1 MTTAGPTRT
10 HRFAVKGMSCGHCV
24 KTVESSLLAVP
35 GVQKTSVDLAAGKAV
50 VVAGAAVTGASLAA
64 AVEDAGY
71 GVGDLTAE
79 SDDEPDGELQV
90 PATLARLDLNVEGMT
105 CAACVRT
112 IERRLERVDGVA
124 EAQVSLASNSAQ
136 VRFDPARTNPSQLI
150 AAVEKAGYGARQ
162 ATPGVD
168 ESVSRQQAEQSGWR
182 RRLIVSVIFTVPLL
196 VIAMSH
202 GAIAFPGVEWLQLA
216 LALPVIIYG
225 GGPFYAHALKG
236 IRHGLLDMN
245 TLISVGTGSAFLFS
259 LVATIKPSLVAAPGS
274 MHAPVYYETA
284 AAIIAFILLG
294 RMLESRARGRTSLA
308 IRKLI
313 ALQPQTAS
321 VLRNGQEQEIPISE
335 VLVGDEIVVRPGQ
348 KVAVDGVVI
357 DGQSSVD
364 EASLT
369 GESIPVDKSPG
380 DRVFGATINRSGSFS
395 FRAEKVGSETA
406 VAQMIELVRQAQS
419 SKAPIARLADVIA
432 GYFTPVV
439 IVIALIT
446 FAVWFFLSPP
456 DDRLR
461 MALVNAVAVLI
472 IACPCAMGLATP
484 TAVIAGVGRGAELGV
499 LFRSGAALERSAA
512 IDVVVFDK
520 TGTLTNGE
528 PQVTDIL
535 PFGLAEEALLEAAA
549 ALEDRSEHPI
559 GQAIVELAKSRDLSI
574 SSATSFQALVGTGVQ
589 GDYQGQ
595 SWLIGKP
602 DKLAALGVDLSLAQP
617 TLEKFA
623 GEGKTVIAVSA
634 GNKLA
639 GIIALRDEPRPG
651 AAALLKRLRAMNVE
665 TTMLTGDNA
674 QTAQA
679 VASQLGIEHVLAGVA
694 PGDKAA
700 EVERLRTGHSV
711 AMVGDGVNDAP
722 ALAKADLGIAVGA
735 GTDVAIETADVVL
748 MGSRLSTVADA
759 LELGRAAMRII
770 KQNLFWA
777 FAYNVVGIPIAAGV
791 LYPFTGWLLSPIIA
805 SAAMA
810 LSSVS
815 VVTNSLRLRSF
826 KPGV

>member
-1 MTTAGPTRT
+1 MNTVGSSKTHSLKITGMT
-10 HRFAVKGMSCGHCV
+10 CGHCV
-24 KTVESSLLAVP
+24 KTVEKSLLAVP
-35 GVQKTSVDLAAGKAV
+35 GVQTATVDLAAGKAS
-50 VVAGAAVTGASLAA
+50 VVADAGVSAATLAA

-71 GVGDLTAE
+71 GVGD
-79 SDDEPDGELQV
+79 SDDDSDDDPESEPERPPDLE
-90 PATLARLDLNVEGMT
+90 RLDLNVEGMT

-112 IERRLERVDGVA
+112 IERRLEKVDGVA
-124 EAQVSLASNSAQ
+124 EAQVNLASNSAQ
-136 VRFDPARTNPSQLI
+136 VRFDAARTNPAQLI
-150 AAVEKAGYGARQ
+150 SAVEDAGYGARE
-162 ATPGVD
+162 AEAGVD
-168 ESVSRQQAEQSGWR
+168 DSEARQEAEQTGWR

-202 GAIAFPGVEWLQLA
+202 GAISFPGVEWLQLA

-236 IRHGLLDMN
+236 ARHGVLDMN
-245 TLISVGTGSAFLFS
+245 TLISVGTGAAFVFS
-259 LVATIKPSLVAAPGS
+259 LVATVSPGLVVPSGVV
-274 MHAPVYYETA
+274 HAPVYYETA
-284 AAIIAFILLG
+284 AAIIAFILFG
-294 RMLESRARGRTSLA
+294 RMLESRARGRTSSA

-321 VLRNGQEQEIPISE
+321 VLRNGQEQDIPISE
-335 VLVGDEIVVRPGQ
+335 VRVGDEIVVRPGQ

-357 DGQSSVD
+357 DGESSVD

-369 GESIPVDKSPG
+369 GESVPVDKATG
-380 DRVFGATINRSGSFS
+380 DRVFGATINRSGSFR
-395 FRAEKVGSETA
+395 FRAEKVGAETA

-439 IVIALIT
+439 IGIAMVT
-446 FAVWFFLSPP
+446 FFVWFAVSPP

-499 LFRSGAALERSAA
+499 LFRSGAALEQSAA

-535 PFGLAEEALLEAAA
+535 PFDLTEDALLEAGA

-559 GQAIVELAKSRDLSI
+559 GQAIAQLARSRNLPI
-574 SSATSFQALVGTGVQ
+574 GEVIQWQALIGAGVQ
-589 GDYQGQ
+589 GNYEGQ
-595 SWLIGKP
+595 SWRIGKP
-602 DKLAALGVDLSLAQP
+602 DKLAALGVDLSSAQQSI
-617 TLEKFA
+617 ERFA
-623 GEGKTVIAVSA
+623 GEGKTVIALSA
-634 GNKLA
+634 DNKLA
-639 GIIALRDEPRPG
+639 GVIALRDEPR
-651 AAALLKRLRAMNVE
+651 AEASALLERLRAMGVE
-665 TTMLTGDNA
+665 TTMLTGDNV

-679 VASQLGIEHVLAGVA
+679 VAAQLGIERVLAGVA

-700 EVERLRTGHSV
+700 EVESLRAGRKV

-722 ALAKADLGIAVGA
+722 ALARADLGIAVGA

-748 MGSRLSTVADA
+748 MGSRLSTIADA
-759 LELGRAAMRII
+759 LQLGRTAMRII

-777 FAYNVVGIPIAAGV
+777 FAYNAVGIPIAAGV
-791 LYPFTGWLLSPIIA
+791 LYPFTGWLLSPVIA

-815 VVTNSLRLRSF
+815 VVTNSLRLRNFRPSA
-826 KPGV
+826 

>member
-1 MTTAGPTRT
+1 MTTVGSAKTQNLKVT
-10 HRFAVKGMSCGHCV
+10 GMTCGHCV
-24 KTVESSLLAVP
+24 KAVEKSLLAVP
-35 GVQKTSVDLAAGKAV
+35 GVQTASVDLAAGKAT
-50 VVAGAAVTGASLAA
+50 VVADAGVARAALTA

-71 GVGDLTAE
+71 GVGE
-79 SDDEPDGELQV
+79 SDGDSDDDEPDGP
-90 PATLARLDLNVEGMT
+90 PAADPALDRLDLNVEGMT

-112 IERRLERVDGVA
+112 IERRLEKVDGVA
-124 EAQVSLASNSAQ
+124 QAQVNLASNSAQ
-136 VRFDPARTNPSQLI
+136 VRFDAARTNPAQLI
-150 AAVEKAGYGARQ
+150 AAIEDAGYGARE
-162 ATPGVD
+162 AAAGVD
-168 ESVSRQQAEQSGWR
+168 DSEARQQAEQSGWR
-182 RRLIVSVIFTVPLL
+182 RRLIVSTVFTVPLL

-202 GAIAFPGVEWLQLA
+202 GAISFPGVEWLQLA

-236 IRHGLLDMN
+236 VRHGVLDMN
-245 TLISVGTGSAFLFS
+245 TLISVGTGAAFLFS
-259 LVATIKPSLVAAPGS
+259 LVATVSPSLVAPPGVL
-274 MHAPVYYETA
+274 HAPVYYETA

-294 RMLESRARGRTSLA
+294 RMLESRARGRTSSA

-313 ALQPQTAS
+313 DLQPQTAS
-321 VLRNGQEQEIPISE
+321 VVRDGSEQQLPISE
-335 VLVGDEIVVRPGQ
+335 VRVGDEIVVRPGQ

-357 DGQSSVD
+357 DGESSID
-364 EASLT
+364 ESSLT
-369 GESIPVDKSPG
+369 GESVPVDKAPG
-380 DRVFGATINRSGSFS
+380 DRVFGATINRSGSFR
-395 FRAEKVGSETA
+395 FRAEKVGAETA

-439 IVIALIT
+439 IVIAIIT
-446 FAVWFFLSPP
+446 FAVWFTVSPP

-499 LFRSGAALERSAA
+499 LFRSGGALEQSAG
-512 IDVVVFDK
+512 IDTVVFDK

-528 PQVTDIL
+528 PQVTDIV
-535 PFGLAEEALLEAAA
+535 PFARTEDALIEAAA
-549 ALEDRSEHPI
+549 ALENRSEHPI
-559 GQAIVELAKSRDLSI
+559 GQAIVQLAKTRRLTVGAASG
-574 SSATSFQALVGTGVQ
+574 FQALIGAGVQ

-595 SWLIGKP
+595 AWLIGKP
-602 DKLAALGVDLSLAQP
+602 GKLSELGVDLSPAQQS
-617 TLEKFA
+617 LESFA
-623 GEGKTVIAVSA
+623 GEGKTVIALSA
-634 GNKLA
+634 DNKLA
-639 GIIALRDEPRPG
+639 GIIALRDEPRPE
-651 AAALLKRLRAMNVE
+651 AAA
-665 TTMLTGDNA
+665 MLTGDNQ

-679 VASQLGIEHVLAGVA
+679 VATQIGIERVLAGVA
-694 PGDKAA
+694 PGDKAV
-700 EVERLRTGHSV
+700 EVERLRTDRKV

-722 ALAKADLGIAVGA
+722 ALAGADLGIAVGA

-748 MGSRLSTVADA
+748 MGSRLSAVADA
-759 LELGRAAMRII
+759 LQLGRAAMRII

-791 LYPFTGWLLSPIIA
+791 LYPFTGWLLSPVIA

-815 VVTNSLRLRSF
+815 VVTNSLRLRGFAPSA
-826 KPGV
+826 